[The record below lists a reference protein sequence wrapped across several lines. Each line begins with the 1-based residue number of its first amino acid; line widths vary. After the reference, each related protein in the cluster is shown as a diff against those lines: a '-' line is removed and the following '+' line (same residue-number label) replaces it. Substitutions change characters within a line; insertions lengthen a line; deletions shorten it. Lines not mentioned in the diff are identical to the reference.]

1 MDNVEVHLNR
11 RGINSI
17 ETPQQQI
24 EIEAGSLLLIQLI
37 NHGAPLHITLQSPN
51 SQMFTGFYHENV
63 YVRETA
69 ELKIQIYED
78 AYAGFFDIEVITG
91 YGAKRAIFRIFVKKF
106 IEKEVFVEEQT
117 LSPKEPR
124 PRRPWATG
132 ILLVAAIGC
141 YAAWWLKGM
150 LELNIAAFVLL
161 ILGVLAAWRHR

>member
-1 MDNVEVHLNR
+1 MDNVEIHLNR

-17 ETPQQQI
+17 ETPPPQI
-24 EIEAGSLLLIQLI
+24 EIEAGDILVLQFI

-51 SQMFTGFYHENV
+51 SQMFTAFYHENT

-69 ELKIQIYED
+69 ELKIPIYED

-91 YGAKRAIFRIFVKKF
+91 YGARKANFRVFVKKF

-117 LSPKEPR
+117 LLPKEFR
-124 PRRPWATG
+124 RRRPWATV
-132 ILLVAAIGC
+132 LCTLAAAGC
-141 YAAWWLKGM
+141 YAAWWLEGT

-161 ILGVLAAWRHR
+161 FLGVLAAWRHR